1 VGSRHHNWIAEAFH
15 ANTVFAVAT
24 RREKNMPK
32 LTAVVFLFVVLPVLM
47 LASLVTVAASWAPDI
62 NIEMPKY
69 FAPAQ
74 VLWQ

>member
-1 VGSRHHNWIAEAFH
+1 
-15 ANTVFAVAT
+15 
-24 RREKNMPK
+24 MPK
-32 LTAVVFLFVVLPVLM
+32 LTAVAFLFVVHPVLM
-47 LASLVTVAASWAPDI
+47 LASVVTVAASWAPDI